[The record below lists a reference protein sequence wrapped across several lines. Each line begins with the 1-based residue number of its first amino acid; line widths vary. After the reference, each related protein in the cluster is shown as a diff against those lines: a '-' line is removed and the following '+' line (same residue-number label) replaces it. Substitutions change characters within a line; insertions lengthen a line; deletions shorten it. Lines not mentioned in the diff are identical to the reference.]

1 MREKR
6 EMGRWEER
14 GSPHGH
20 SPLAES
26 PGLYAAECRG
36 LDLGKSRDKMLTG
49 PNPRPERKG

>member
-14 GSPHGH
+14 GSPYGH
-20 SPLAES
+20 RPLAES

-36 LDLGKSRDKMLTG
+36 LDLGKSRDKMLNV
-49 PNPRPERKG
+49 PNPRPERRG